1 MCFAV
6 GGEINKSFE
15 VCVPVIFERID
26 SDIYSL
32 KKGAGEM
39 QKPFIQ

>member
-1 MCFAV
+1 MRS
-6 GGEINKSFE
+6 GD
-15 VCVPVIFERID
+15 FERID